1 MSEDEANRM
10 LYEARL
16 KAWRDEQSRLQG
28 ARNEGLEAGLE
39 EGRKEVAQALKALGD
54 PVEKITQVTGL
65 SAEEI
70 AAL

>member
-1 MSEDEANRM
+1 VSEDEANRM

-16 KAWRDEQSRLQG
+16 KARRDEQSRLQG
-28 ARNEGLEAGLE
+28 ARK
-39 EGRKEVAQALKALGD
+39 EGRQERDREIAQALKTLGD
-54 PVEKITQVTGL
+54 PVEKIAQATGL